1 MERKAAYS
9 TLAEWF
15 EYLNDDCDYENWS
28 QYLIKKLAQ
37 FGNLTVGAD
46 SGLDVGC
53 GGGYFT
59 RALQRYGYEMTGM
72 DVSAEMLDRAQSKAF
87 KEGVRSEY
95 ILGDVS
101 KGRIQKKYS
110 FAVSVNDCFNYV
122 EKSALKTALK
132 NVYGCLKKGGVFVFD
147 VSSPKKYREKFNDA
161 VNVDD
166 RDDVTYLSFAK
177 TDGERAFWML
187 RYLPKILTVV
197 ILATTKRTSNISTR
211 KRKLLRRCKR
221 LVLRCYKWRDIWARR
236 NPRPTAWYS
245 LCENDEDDYGTERD

>member
-37 FGNLTVGAD
+37 FGNLTIGVD
-46 SGLDVGC
+46 NGLDVGC

-72 DVSAEMLDRAQSKAF
+72 DVSSEMLDRAQSTAF
-87 KEGVRSEY
+87 REGVRSEY
-95 ILGDVS
+95 ILGDIS
-101 KGRIQKKYS
+101 KGRFQKKYS
-110 FAVSVNDCFNYV
+110 FAISINDCFNYV
-122 EKSALKTALK
+122 EKGALKTALK
-132 NVYGCLKKGGVFVFD
+132 NVYACLKKGGVFVFD

-177 TDGERAFWML
+177 TDGECAFLDVTLFTKNADGSYTRHDETHTQYIHTEEEIDEALRAVGF
-187 RYLPKILTVV
+187 T
-197 ILATTKRTSNISTR
+197 
-211 KRKLLRRCKR
+211 LLQVEGHLGEEKSASDR
-221 LVLRCYKWRDIWARR
+221 LVFIVRK
-236 NPRPTAWYS
+236 
-245 LCENDEDDYGTERD
+245 

>member
-37 FGNLTVGAD
+37 FGNLTVGVD

-177 TDGERAFWML
+177 TDGERAFL
-187 RYLPKILTVV
+187 DVTLFAKNTDGSYTRHDEAHVQYIHTEAEIGAALQAVGFTLLQVEGHLGEEKS
-197 ILATTKRTSNISTR
+197 TSD
-211 KRKLLRRCKR
+211 R
-221 LVLRCYKWRDIWARR
+221 LVFIVRK
-236 NPRPTAWYS
+236 
-245 LCENDEDDYGTERD
+245 